1 MSAAAGEIRV
11 RYFAAAAEATG
22 VEAESV
28 AVEPATLGAL
38 QDLLLERYGE
48 PMRRI
53 LRSGSFLVGGVVRR
67 GREHPLSGT
76 VDVLPPFAGG

>member
-1 MSAAAGEIRV
+1 MADFTV

-22 VEAESV
+22 VEAE
-28 AVEPATLGAL
+28 AVSLEPATLGAL
-38 QDLLLERYGE
+38 QDLLVERYGDA
-48 PMRRI
+48 MQRI

-67 GREHPLSGT
+67 DREHALSGT